1 MVGTF
6 SKALLFLKEVVGEVK
21 KIVWPTRS
29 ELVGSSIVVCLFAL
43 FCAVI
48 LGLMDSGF
56 ATAVK
61 YIING

>member
-1 MVGTF
+1 MVSAF
-6 SKALLFLKEVVGEVK
+6 SKALLFFQEVLGEIK

-29 ELVGSSIVVCLFAL
+29 ELIGSSIVVCLFAL

-61 YIING
+61 YVIGG